1 MKYSVVWV
9 HTAERSLAS
18 IWIESADRNAVTS
31 AARQIDLALET
42 DPTDVGESRD
52 SNHRVAFEPPLACTF
67 SIHPSAQL
75 VRVLRVWKMCAKED

>member
-9 HTAERSLAS
+9 HTAEKSLAN
-18 IWIESADRNAVTS
+18 IWIESADRSAVTS

-52 SNHRVAFEPPLACTF
+52 GNHRVAFEPPLACTF
-67 SIHPSAQL
+67 SIHPAAKL
-75 VRVLRVWKMCAKED
+75 VRVLRVWKSRKKED